1 MKYILQLFIFTV
13 LSSSLFAQDFKAIDQ
28 TKTEIKNSIKTLT
41 EINEYKDSLSF
52 KNFYLKEDKL
62 QLIQVK
68 STQNNIVKIVE
79 YYFKDE
85 FLIYIEQQ
93 WLDLET
99 GKVISL
105 QKSYWKNRELIKWST
120 SEDGEIDKSSQKYLA
135 FEAEVLNYI
144 DQIRGQY

>member
-99 GKVISL
+99 DKVISL

-120 SEDGEIDKSSQKYLA
+120 SEDGEIDKSSQKHLA